1 MEYMI
6 DHVEKALHGQTSH
19 ANTILNQMK
28 AFHENFKPEKH
39 DKYECMCTFVAFG
52 NTTDRSLLM
61 SCLMYALQ
69 PELIYS
75 AYVKS
80 YESREYETI
89 LLLKKNIPVD
99 MLEAFL
105 GLFRMSTCVIP
116 FDTLMSD
123 EMASSIAR
131 IHTGAN
137 QYGNFHSKC
146 NTNLRRKYYY
156 RRQKQKQKLELQH
169 VLQVTGLPFSSDNMI
184 RLYHELSVSRCD
196 NATLRARIRTFQQGV
211 DALRI

>member
-1 MEYMI
+1 ME
-6 DHVEKALHGQTSH
+6 HVEKSLHSQTPH
-19 ANTILNQMK
+19 AHTILEQMK
-28 AFHENFKPEKH
+28 VFHERFLPEKQ
-39 DKYECMCTFVAFG
+39 DKYQCMCTFVAFG
-52 NTTDRSLLM
+52 STTDRTLLL

-69 PELIYS
+69 PELVYS

-80 YESREYETI
+80 YESKEYETI
-89 LLLKKNIPVD
+89 LLLKKKIPVD
-99 MLEAFL
+99 LLDSFL

-123 EMASSIAR
+123 EMATSIAR
-131 IHTGAN
+131 IHSGAN

-156 RRQKQKQKLELQH
+156 RRQRQKKTLELQN
-169 VLQVTGLPFSSDNMI
+169 VLQVTGLAFSPENMI

-196 NATLRARIRTFQQGV
+196 NASLRARIRTFQQGV
-211 DALRI
+211 DALRM

>member
-6 DHVEKALHGQTSH
+6 EHVEKALHSQTPH
-19 ANTILNQMK
+19 ADLIWEQMK
-28 AFHENFKPEKH
+28 IYHELYKPEKQ
-39 DKYECMCTFVAFG
+39 DKYQCMCTFVAFG

-61 SCLMYALQ
+61 SCLMFALQ
-69 PELIYS
+69 PELLYS

-89 LLLKKNIPVD
+89 LLLKKKIPME
-99 MLEAFL
+99 MLDTFL

-116 FDTLMSD
+116 FDALMSD
-123 EMASSIAR
+123 EMATSIAR
-131 IHTGAN
+131 IHTGTN
-137 QYGNFHSKC
+137 QYGNFHSKY

-156 RRQKQKQKLELQH
+156 RRQCQKKKIELEH
-169 VLQVTGLPFSSDNMI
+169 VLQVTGLPFSPDNMI

-196 NATLRARIRTFQQGV
+196 NASLRARIRTFQQGV
-211 DALRI
+211 DALRM